1 MSSVGVLF
9 VLSSL
14 NAVTWPNERE
24 RKGENVD
31 ESERDMGT
39 YVGEQE
45 RQEKQKQKPEKSQE
59 VRESSRHFHVIA
71 ETE

>member
-1 MSSVGVLF
+1 M
-9 VLSSL
+9 
-14 NAVTWPNERE
+14 
-24 RKGENVD
+24 D